1 MKKKEEKTES
11 SLTIEFLEKKYQEE
25 KQILIKENRRLSAQ
39 LNEEI

>member
-25 KQILIKENRRLSAQ
+25 KQILIKENRRKV
-39 LNEEI
+39 